1 MKEIKIENLRFIN
14 QETIVEIIPNCY
26 IFFKTKEN
34 NNKVGIYTNELAT
47 CSTIIISFN
56 NDEYLF
62 FSHIDESSDIIT
74 VIKEDLLKKL
84 GNNIT
89 KIDINYSKGS
99 LSLKNDKIDYDSL
112 INNLTDLFKEAFN
125 NNANLTI
132 NKLVKEHDS
141 IFACL
146 KLLKTS
152 VLEKI
157 KNKEIQIIQNYI
169 NKKSKLDLISSYEKS
184 IDFYIKNIDFN
195 NNIIYHFSRERLLK
209 VLKII
214 NISII

>member
-34 NNKVGIYTNELAT
+34 NNKVGIYTDGLAT
-47 CSTIIISFN
+47 CSSIIISFN

-112 INNLTDLFKEAFN
+112 INNLTDLFKEAFY
-125 NNANLTI
+125 NNAI
-132 NKLVKEHDS
+132 
-141 IFACL
+141 
-146 KLLKTS
+146 
-152 VLEKI
+152 
-157 KNKEIQIIQNYI
+157 
-169 NKKSKLDLISSYEKS
+169 
-184 IDFYIKNIDFN
+184 
-195 NNIIYHFSRERLLK
+195 
-209 VLKII
+209 
-214 NISII
+214 

>member
-34 NNKVGIYTNELAT
+34 NNIVGIYTDGLAT
-47 CSTIIISFN
+47 CSSIIISFN

-157 KNKEIQIIQNYI
+157 KNKDIQIIQNYI
-169 NKKSKLDLISSYEKS
+169 KKSKLDSISFCEKS

-195 NNIIYHFSRERLLK
+195 NNIIYHFSRVRLLK
-209 VLKII
+209 VLDII

>member
-14 QETIVEIIPNCY
+14 QETIVEIFQNCY

-34 NNKVGIYTNELAT
+34 NNIVGIYTNELAT

-169 NKKSKLDLISSYEKS
+169 KKA
-184 IDFYIKNIDFN
+184 N
-195 NNIIYHFSRERLLK
+195 
-209 VLKII
+209 
-214 NISII
+214 